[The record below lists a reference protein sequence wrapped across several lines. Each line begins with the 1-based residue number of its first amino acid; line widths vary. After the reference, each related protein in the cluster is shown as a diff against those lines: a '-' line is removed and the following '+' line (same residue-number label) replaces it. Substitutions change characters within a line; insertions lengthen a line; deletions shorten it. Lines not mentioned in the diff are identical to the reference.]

1 MQEKLC
7 EYCKKPL
14 TEIQIKNGNR
24 FCCKSCSAY
33 WRTKTLGVPPKS
45 KEGLEKLSKSLKL
58 KWMDDNFRNSVVTRM
73 KENNPCTDPKV
84 IAKIK
89 MSMAGRYQN
98 NFKYGNGKISPAE
111 AFIKEELEQMG
122 YIYNY
127 AIKTKLARDAF
138 PENKYAVNYK
148 PDFCNLKL
156 KIAIE
161 IDGCGHQTKEEKEK
175 DNKKQTCLEYLGFK
189 VLRYSD
195 IYVFSNKKEILKE
208 LNKYENK
215 KY

>member
-14 TEIQIKNGNR
+14 SKEQIRNGNR
-24 FCCKSCSAY
+24 FCCTSCSAF

-45 KEGLEKLSKSLKL
+45 EQGLQKLSNALKQ
-58 KWMDDNFRNSVVTRM
+58 KWKDSYFRDSVIKRM
-73 KENNPCTDPKV
+73 KENNPCKNPDV
-84 IAKIK
+84 ISKIK
-89 MSMAGRYQN
+89 TSMQGKYKN
-98 NFKYGNGKISPAE
+98 NFKYGNGKIAPAE
-111 AFIKEELEQMG
+111 LFIKQELESMG

-138 PENKYAVNYK
+138 PEFNYAVNYK

-161 IDGCGHQTKEEKEK
+161 IDGQGHHTSKEK
-175 DNKKQTCLEYLGFK
+175 SIDFKKQQCLTYLGFM
-189 VLRYSD
+189 VLRYTD
-195 IYVFSNKKEILKE
+195 EQIFNNKENILKE
-208 LNKYENK
+208 LKEYENK